1 MSKELLKALVDVL
14 DDLKLRKNL
23 SEDDALNIS
32 DSVLMRAENA
42 IKNYLAQPE
51 HTAVDNAVYT
61 VSWHEKKH
69 RDDNW
74 EVRRHIVSNP
84 ELIKMFLTFNKQL
97 SELIFG
103 KNIIWGL
110 QMQEGEP
117 TKEYVK
123 TAFNVIPLYTTPPTR
138 EPLSD
143 EVHEEPPT
151 PDVYT
156 ASPMT
161 HREAYLRGYEKA
173 VCSLKREPLSE
184 DKLDVLSE
192 ANITD
197 EGIAGYYLGF
207 RDAEKMYGIGGG
219 E

>member
-1 MSKELLKALVDVL
+1 MSRERELLYRWYRGARDQVDFGEL
-14 DDLKLRKNL
+14 YDKTEELLT
-23 SEDDALNIS
+23 
-32 DSVLMRAENA
+32 
-42 IKNYLAQPE
+42 QPE
-51 HTAVDNAVYT
+51 QTAVDNAVYT

-117 TKEYVK
+117 TKEYDLKLCK
-123 TAFNVIPLYTTPPTR
+123 TKEVMDYLAQPEQEPVAWVWEVFNPHTGDWCDGCVAKDKPLENQNRRNIRALYTAPPRR
-138 EPLSD
+138 EPLTGREIS
-143 EVHEEPPT
+143 HGFRLN
-151 PDVYT
+151 PD
-156 ASPMT
+156 AT
-161 HREAYLRGYEKA
+161 HAESYWAGVEWAEKA
-173 VCSLKREPLSE
+173 H
-184 DKLDVLSE
+184 
-192 ANITD
+192 
-197 EGIAGYYLGF
+197 
-207 RDAEKMYGIGGG
+207 GIGGG

>member
-1 MSKELLKALVDVL
+1 MSKERELLNRARYNL
-14 DDLKLRKNL
+14 DREYCADLIDEIDEL
-23 SEDDALNIS
+23 
-32 DSVLMRAENA
+32 
-42 IKNYLAQPE
+42 LAQPE
-51 HTAVDNAVYT
+51 PTAEPVDNAVYT

-117 TKEYVK
+117 TKEYDLKLCK
-123 TAFNVIPLYTTPPTR
+123 TKEVMDYLAQPEHITFKDDADKIAHLENSVELLACLLYTKKR

-143 EVHEEPPT
+143 ETVGEILMGGFST
-151 PDVYT
+151 
-156 ASPMT
+156 
-161 HREAYLRGYEKA
+161 YLMDLVRMIEKA
-173 VCSLKREPLSE
+173 H
-184 DKLDVLSE
+184 
-192 ANITD
+192 
-197 EGIAGYYLGF
+197 
-207 RDAEKMYGIGGG
+207 GIGGG

>member
-1 MSKELLKALVDVL
+1 MSIERDLLHRWYRGARDQVDFGELYDKTEEL
-14 DDLKLRKNL
+14 
-23 SEDDALNIS
+23 
-32 DSVLMRAENA
+32 
-42 IKNYLAQPE
+42 LAQPE
-51 HTAVDNAVYT
+51 QTAVDNAVYT

-117 TKEYVK
+117 TKEYDLKLCK
-123 TAFNVIPLYTTPPTR
+123 TKEVIDQPEQTEQEPVAWITEWVQRYRHNDTPIIDRAVSFTKGDAPAVPNPNYIPLYTSPPKR

-143 EVHEEPPT
+143 DEIV
-151 PDVYT
+151 
-156 ASPMT
+156 ALWANKSPANEFECV
-161 HREAYLRGYEKA
+161 RLVEKA
-173 VCSLKREPLSE
+173 H
-184 DKLDVLSE
+184 
-192 ANITD
+192 
-197 EGIAGYYLGF
+197 
-207 RDAEKMYGIGGG
+207 GIGGG
-219 E
+219 NE